1 MYDADGEDMKNAAEK
16 LSLVDPLLMKNRVIT
31 LFGEIDKDSARRTN
45 ERLLALSFESDDPIT
60 LIISSPG
67 GHVES
72 GDSIFDMIQFVSAP
86 VRIVGTG
93 WVGSAGALIY
103 LAAAKERRFSL
114 PNTRYLIH
122 QPAGGFGGATSDIEI
137 QAREIIKM
145 RERLN
150 KTIAERTG
158 QTVEKIEEDTDR
170 DYWMSAEEAVEYGIV
185 GKIIS
190 NIRELD

>member
-1 MYDADGEDMKNAAEK
+1 MYDAEDAMNAVEK
-16 LSLVDPLLMKNRVIT
+16 FSPVEPLLLKNRVIT

-45 ERLLALSFESDDPIT
+45 ERLLALSFESSDPIT
-60 LIISSPG
+60 LMISSPG

-72 GDSIFDMIQFVSAP
+72 GDSIYDMIRFVSAP

-103 LAAAKERRFSL
+103 LAAEKERRFSL

-122 QPAGGFGGATSDIEI
+122 QPAGGFGGAASDIEI
-137 QAREIIKM
+137 HAREIIKM

-150 KTIAERTG
+150 RTIAERTG
-158 QTVEKIEEDTDR
+158 QTIERIEEDTDR
-170 DYWMSAEEAVEYGIV
+170 DYWMRA
-185 GKIIS
+185 
-190 NIRELD
+190 

>member
-1 MYDADGEDMKNAAEK
+1 MSDPMDDAVNSAQKMA
-16 LSLVDPLLMKNRVIT
+16 LVEGTLLKNRVIT

-45 ERLLALSFESDDPIT
+45 EKLLALSFESSDPIT

-72 GDSIFDMIQFVSAP
+72 GDSIYDMIRFVGAP

-103 LAAAKERRFSL
+103 LAAEKENRYSL
-114 PNTRYLIH
+114 PNTRYLMH
-122 QPAGGFGGATSDIEI
+122 QPAGGFGGQASDIEI
-137 QAREIIKM
+137 HAREIIKM

-150 KTIAERTG
+150 ATLAERTG
-158 QTVEKIEEDTDR
+158 QTIERIAEDTDR
-170 DYWMSAEEAVEYGIV
+170 DFWMSAEEAKAYGVV
-185 GKIIS
+185 GSIINKIS
-190 NIRELD
+190 ELG

>member
-1 MYDADGEDMKNAAEK
+1 MSDPMDEAIDEVRKMA
-16 LSLVDPLLMKNRVIT
+16 LVEGTLLKHRVVT

-45 ERLLALSFESDDPIT
+45 EKLLALSFESSDPIT

-72 GDSIFDMIQFVSAP
+72 GDSIFDMIRFVAAP
-86 VRIVGTG
+86 VNVVGTG

-103 LAAAKERRFSL
+103 LAADRSRRYSL

-122 QPAGGFGGATSDIEI
+122 QPAGGFGGAAADIEI
-137 QAREIIKM
+137 HAREIIKM

-150 KTIAERTG
+150 RTIAECTG
-158 QTVEKIEEDTDR
+158 QSVEKIAEDTDR

-185 GKIIS
+185 GRIIGS
-190 NIRELD
+190 ISELG

>member
-1 MYDADGEDMKNAAEK
+1 MTDAEDAKNAAEK
-16 LSLVDPLLMKNRVIT
+16 MMSPVEPLLMKNRVVT

-45 ERLLALSFESDDPIT
+45 EKLLALSFESSDPIT

-72 GDSIFDMIQFVSAP
+72 GDSIYDMISFVSAP
-86 VRIVGTG
+86 VRILGTG

-103 LAAAKERRFSL
+103 LAAEKENRYSL
-114 PNTRYLIH
+114 PHTRYLIH
-122 QPAGGFGGATSDIEI
+122 QPAGGFGGAASDIEI
-137 QAREIIKM
+137 HAREILKM

-150 KTIAERTG
+150 NTIAERTG
-158 QTVEKIEEDTDR
+158 QTAERIAEDTDR

-190 NIRELD
+190 SIDELG